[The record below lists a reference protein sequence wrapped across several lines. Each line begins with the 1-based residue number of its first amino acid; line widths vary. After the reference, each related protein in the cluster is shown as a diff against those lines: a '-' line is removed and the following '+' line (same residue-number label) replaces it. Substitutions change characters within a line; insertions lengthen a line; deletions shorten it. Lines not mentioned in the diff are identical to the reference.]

1 MRTRWFLG
9 ISIVLFI
16 GCDDVMDRI
25 STKQPAP
32 VPPARST
39 GGPVDSGRVTIGGS
53 STASEGDSIDLTAE
67 VANPR
72 GELEY
77 EWSLSGR
84 GSLMSRETDPQNVVV
99 IASTTGRLLVTVTV
113 TEDGDEIGSANL
125 TLQITD

>member
-1 MRTRWFLG
+1 MRSF
-9 ISIVLFI
+9 VLLAAFVTLLA
-16 GCDDVMDRI
+16 GCDALDRN

-32 VPPARST
+32 APAARSS
-39 GGPVDSGRVTIGGS
+39 VDSGRITIRGS
-53 STASEGDSIDLTAE
+53 STASEGDSINLTAE

-77 EWSLSGR
+77 EWNLSGR
-84 GSLMSRETDPQNVVV
+84 GSMMSRETDPQNVVV

>member
-1 MRTRWFLG
+1 MRAFLFL
-9 ISIVLFI
+9 SILVVSMI
-16 GCDDVMDRI
+16 ACDALDRD

-32 VPPARST
+32 VSPAPST
-39 GGPVDSGRVTIGGS
+39 GGPADSGRVTIQGS
-53 STASEGDSIDLTAE
+53 STGSEGDSIRLAAE

-84 GSLMSRETDPQNVVV
+84 GSLMSRETDPQNAVV
-99 IASTTGRLLVTVTV
+99 IASTTGRLEVTVTV

-125 TLQITD
+125 TLRITD

>member
-1 MRTRWFLG
+1 MRAFVFPSALL
-9 ISIVLFI
+9 VLLI
-16 GCDDVMDRI
+16 ACDALDRD

-32 VPPARST
+32 VPSARSA
-39 GGPVDSGRVTIGGS
+39 VDSGRVTIKGS
-53 STASEGDSIDLTAE
+53 STASEGDSVDLTAS

-77 EWSLSGR
+77 EWSLAGR
-84 GSLMSRETDPQNVVV
+84 GSMMSRETDPQNVVV
-99 IASTTGRLLVTVTV
+99 IASTTGRLVVTVTV